1 MMQKQGEG
9 MASFLQWLKDQ
20 VNKCEFAAL
29 SDDLTLS
36 QFIFGLSDHSVCA
49 QLLALP
55 DLTLQLTV
63 QESLLQETVA
73 AAQ

>member
-1 MMQKQGEG
+1 M
-9 MASFLQWLKDQ
+9 
-20 VNKCEFAAL
+20 NKCEFAAL

-49 QLLALP
+49 KLLALP
-55 DLTLQLTV
+55 DLTLQLAV

-73 AAQ
+73 AAQQGEAVVTSIKDKSSTL